1 MAKRYRISLT
11 NEERTYLEQ
20 LTRSGSRAARKIRRA
35 RTLLL
40 AADGCTD
47 DSISAALGVSVP
59 TIQRTRRRC
68 VEAGVEVAL
77 IEQNRPGAVPK
88 LNPKAQTTVIA
99 LACTTPPEGRAR
111 WTMQLLADR
120 VVELR
125 LAPDISRESI
135 RRLLKKTGSSPG

>member
-1 MAKRYRISLT
+1 MAKRYRIALT
-11 NEERTYLEQ
+11 DEERSQLER
-20 LTRSGSRAARKIRRA
+20 LTRSGSAAARKIRRA
-35 RTLLL
+35 RTILL

-59 TIQRTRRRC
+59 TVQRTRRRC
-68 VEAGVEVAL
+68 VESGVATAL
-77 IEQNRPGAVPK
+77 VEQNRPGAVPK
-88 LNPKAQTTVIA
+88 LDPKAQTTVIA
-99 LACTTPPEGRAR
+99 LACTTPPEGRSR

-120 VVELR
+120 AVELR